1 MMTTANISTEDKNG
15 LGFSAMSNDFQR
27 ISTTYRLLKELELS
41 VGMIDELYTMNTSNN
56 LPYHN
61 FQHLLTVANRAVQ
74 GARYYNLSHTVQKAL
89 IIAGLCHDAD
99 YIVGEAESVN
109 IPRAKRS
116 AQQLCEN
123 FGIKK
128 EITTQVMTLIDATE
142 FPHYAV
148 KTIEEQVIQDADLM
162 QNLEEDCAKFL
173 KGLCQEKNDDTI
185 ADPAF
190 PTVAGFNTQWAK
202 ELYCQKFHTTTVL

>member
-1 MMTTANISTEDKNG
+1 
-15 LGFSAMSNDFQR
+15 MSNDFQR
-27 ISTTYRLLKELELS
+27 ISTTYRLLKELELP
-41 VGMIDELYTMNTSNN
+41 VGIINELHSINSSNN

-74 GARYYNLSHTVQKAL
+74 GSRYYDLPHTVQQAI

-109 IPRAKRS
+109 IPRAKCS
-116 AQQLCEN
+116 AQQLCES
-123 FGIKK
+123 FGVEE
-128 EITTQVMTLIDATE
+128 EITAQVMTLIDATE
-142 FPHYAV
+142 FPHHVV
-148 KTIEEQVIQDADLM
+148 KPLEEQIIQDADLM
-162 QNLEEDCAKFL
+162 QNLEEDCTKFL

-190 PTVAGFNTQWAK
+190 PTVDGFNTQWAK
-202 ELYCQKFHTTTVL
+202 ELYCEKFHKTTVL